1 MNKINRRSFIEHVFG
16 WTGILA
22 LTTIALKYI
31 SSSKSKLSAT
41 KKMVIGK
48 KQELFANTDVIEYV
62 IGNEKA
68 IIIQSGEELK
78 AFNAACTHAGCP
90 VNWDTNAK
98 NFICKCH
105 GGAFNEKGD
114 PIFGPPKTSLQQ
126 YKVLLR
132 ESTDEII
139 LYT

>member
-22 LTTIALKYI
+22 LTTGALKYI
-31 SSSKSKLSAT
+31 SNSKSKQSAIN
-41 KKMVIGK
+41 KVVIGK
-48 KQELFANTDVIEYV
+48 REELFANSDAIEYM
-62 IGNEKA
+62 IGNDKA
-68 IIIQSGEELK
+68 IIIQSGDELK

-90 VNWDTNAK
+90 VNWDTNAR

-132 ESTDEII
+132 ENTDEII
-139 LYT
+139 LYK